1 MIIAVLLT
9 SGALVILAWL
19 IFNLAI
25 YALPFFVG
33 VSAASWANAH
43 GSGVVGAGVIGL
55 FAGALALAVG
65 KTVSTTTRSPALRL
79 GVLAVYLIPAAVA
92 GFALAGHVAGCTV
105 TGEVWRTG
113 FAVIG
118 AAVTT
123 LVAYARLTSAPSGG
137 PGGAYGRNHLSP
149 PSVASRG

>member
-1 MIIAVLLT
+1 MIITILLT
-9 SGALVILAWL
+9 GGALVVLAWL
-19 IFNLAI
+19 IFNLAV
-25 YALPFFVG
+25 YALPLFVG

-43 GSGVVGAGVIGL
+43 GSGFVGAGVIGL

-65 KTVSTTTRSPALRL
+65 KTVRTTTRSPALRL

-92 GFALAGHVAGCTV
+92 GFALARHIAGWTV
-105 TGEVWRTG
+105 TGEAWRTG
-113 FAVIG
+113 VAVIG

-123 LVAYARLTSAPSGG
+123 LVAYARLTSTPPGG
-137 PGGAYGRNHLSP
+137 PGGAYGRDYLSP

>member
-1 MIIAVLLT
+1 MIIAILLT
-9 SGALVILAWL
+9 SGALVALAWL

-25 YALPFFVG
+25 YALPLFVG

-43 GSGVVGAGVIGL
+43 GSGVVGAGIIGL

-65 KTVSTTTRSPALRL
+65 KTVSATTRSPALRL
-79 GVLAVYLIPAAVA
+79 AVLAVYLIPAAVA
-92 GFALAGHVAGCTV
+92 GFALARHVAGWTV

-118 AAVTT
+118 AGVTT
-123 LVAYARLTSAPSGG
+123 LVTYARLTSAP
-137 PGGAYGRNHLSP
+137 PGGSGEAYGRNYLSP

>member
-1 MIIAVLLT
+1 MIIAILLT
-9 SGALVILAWL
+9 SGALVVLAWL

-43 GSGVVGAGVIGL
+43 GSGVVGAGIVGL
-55 FAGALALAVG
+55 FAGAFAFAVG
-65 KTVSTTTRSPALRL
+65 RTVSKAARSPALRL

-92 GFALAGHVAGCTV
+92 GFALARHVAGWTV

>member
-1 MIIAVLLT
+1 MIIAILLT
-9 SGALVILAWL
+9 SGALVVLAWL
-19 IFNLAI
+19 IFNLAV

-33 VSAASWANAH
+33 ASTASWANAH
-43 GSGVVGAGVIGL
+43 GSGIVGAGIIGL

-65 KTVSTTTRSPALRL
+65 QTASTTTRSPAVRFA
-79 GVLAVYLIPAAVA
+79 VLTVYLIPAAVA
-92 GFALAGHVAGCTV
+92 GFAVARHVAGWTV
-105 TGEVWRTG
+105 TGEVWRIG
-113 FAVIG
+113 YAVIG

-123 LVAYARLTSAPSGG
+123 LVAYTRLTSTPSGG

>member
-1 MIIAVLLT
+1 MIIAILLT
-9 SGALVILAWL
+9 SGALVVLAWL
-19 IFNLAI
+19 IFNLAV

-33 VSAASWANAH
+33 MNAAYWAHAH
-43 GSGVVGAGVIGL
+43 GSGVVGAGIIGL

-79 GVLAVYLIPAAVA
+79 AVLAVYLIPAAVA
-92 GFALAGHVAGCTV
+92 GFALARHVAGWTV

-113 FAVIG
+113 FGVIG

-123 LVAYARLTSAPSGG
+123 LVAYARLTSAPPGG
-137 PGGAYGRNHLSP
+137 PGGAYRRDCLSP

>member
-1 MIIAVLLT
+1 MIIAILLT
-9 SGALVILAWL
+9 SGALVVLAWL

-25 YALPFFVG
+25 YALSFFVG

-43 GSGVVGAGVIGL
+43 GSGVVGAGIIGL
-55 FAGALALAVG
+55 FAGALALTVG

-79 GVLAVYLIPAAVA
+79 AVLAVYLIPAAVA
-92 GFALAGHVAGCTV
+92 GFALAGHVAGWTV

-123 LVAYARLTSAPSGG
+123 LVAYARLTSAPPGG
-137 PGGAYGRNHLSP
+137 PGGADGRHYLSP

>member
-1 MIIAVLLT
+1 MIIAILLT
-9 SGALVILAWL
+9 SGALVVLAWL
-19 IFNLAI
+19 IFNLAV

-43 GSGVVGAGVIGL
+43 GSGVVGAGIIGL
-55 FAGALALAVG
+55 FAGALAFAVG

-92 GFALAGHVAGCTV
+92 GFALARHVAGWTV

-123 LVAYARLTSAPSGG
+123 LVAYARLTSAPPGG
-137 PGGAYGRNHLSP
+137 PGGVYGRNHLSAS
-149 PSVASRG
+149 SVASRG